1 MMFDGFRGERKLCL
15 SALGEVRSQVIE
27 SCIRSILFPSPSL
40 HGKSLPNL
48 LTSHS
53 IKLGPW
59 LHVHDKTLYNPPN
72 NPPNKP
78 SNKFPPSSLQAVLV
92 ALGTSPVVVN
102 VQVTFT
108 VLVLVTV
115 EYPILVTVFVFVGSN
130 VVNSVLVPPEAL
142 MTVLGGSVRVFVWV
156 VRRISERVDVEGE
169 RRVVVVLRTMGAWRV
184 IVGASGERFWM
195 EGVGLVFSSG
205 VREGGSTVA
214 AAAAAARGL
223 FLEEGMVRP

>member
-1 MMFDGFRGERKLCL
+1 MMFDGFRGERKLYL
-15 SALGEVRSQVIE
+15 SALGDVVPQGHGIINLVYY
-27 SCIRSILFPSPSL
+27 SL
-40 HGKSLPNL
+40 SLSLCDICLPNP

-59 LHVHDKTLYNPPN
+59 LHVHDKTLYKPPN
-72 NPPNKP
+72 SPPNKP

-142 MTVLGGSVRVFVWV
+142 TTVLGGSVRVFVCV
-156 VRRISERVDVEGE
+156 VR
-169 RRVVVVLRTMGAWRV
+169 
-184 IVGASGERFWM
+184 
-195 EGVGLVFSSG
+195 
-205 VREGGSTVA
+205 
-214 AAAAAARGL
+214 
-223 FLEEGMVRP
+223 

>member
-1 MMFDGFRGERKLCL
+1 MMFDGFRGERKRYL
-15 SALGEVRSQVIE
+15 SALGDVRSQVIE
-27 SCIRSILFPSPSL
+27 SCIRSILSLSPSL
-40 HGKSLPNL
+40 CGNCIPNL

-59 LHVHDKTLYNPPN
+59 LHVHDKTLYKPPN

-78 SNKFPPSSLQAVLV
+78 SNKFPPSSLQAVFV

-142 MTVLGGSVRVFVWV
+142 MTVLGGSVRVLVCV
-156 VRRISERVDVEGE
+156 VR
-169 RRVVVVLRTMGAWRV
+169 
-184 IVGASGERFWM
+184 
-195 EGVGLVFSSG
+195 
-205 VREGGSTVA
+205 
-214 AAAAAARGL
+214 
-223 FLEEGMVRP
+223 

>member
-1 MMFDGFRGERKLCL
+1 MMFDGFRGERKLYLSTLGDVVPQGHGIINLVYYSLSLSLCGKCL
-15 SALGEVRSQVIE
+15 
-27 SCIRSILFPSPSL
+27 PS
-40 HGKSLPNL
+40 L

-53 IKLGPW
+53 IKLGQW
-59 LHVHDKTLYNPPN
+59 LHVHDKTLYKPPN

-78 SNKFPPSSLQAVLV
+78 SKKFPPSSLQAVLV

-102 VQVTFT
+102 VQVTLT

-115 EYPILVTVFVFVGSN
+115 EYPIFVTVFVFVGSN

-142 MTVLGGSVRVFVWV
+142 ITVLGGSVRVFVCV
-156 VRRISERVDVEGE
+156 VRWISERVDVEGE

-195 EGVGLVFSSG
+195 EGVGWVFSLG

-214 AAAAAARGL
+214 AAARGL
-223 FLEEGMVRP
+223 FLEEEMVRP

>member
-1 MMFDGFRGERKLCL
+1 MESLILC
-15 SALGEVRSQVIE
+15 I
-27 SCIRSILFPSPSL
+27 ILSPSL
-40 HGKSLPNL
+40 HGKCLPSL

-53 IKLGPW
+53 IKISQW
-59 LHVHDKTLYNPPN
+59 LHVHDQTLYSPPSK
-72 NPPNKP
+72 PPNKP

-102 VQVTFT
+102 VQVTLT

-142 MTVLGGSVRVFVWV
+142 MTVLGGSVRVFVCV
-156 VRRISERVDVEGE
+156 VREISERVDVEGE

-184 IVGASGERFWM
+184 IVGASGARFWM
-195 EGVGLVFSSG
+195 EGGGLVFSLG

-214 AAAAAARGL
+214 AACGL
-223 FLEEGMVRP
+223 FLEEDMVRP

>member
-1 MMFDGFRGERKLCL
+1 MFDVFWGERKRYL
-15 SALGEVRSQVIE
+15 STLGDVVPQGHGIINLGYYS
-27 SCIRSILFPSPSL
+27 LSPSL
-40 HGKSLPNL
+40 CGNYLPSL
-48 LTSHS
+48 LTPNSV
-53 IKLGPW
+53 KLGPW
-59 LHVHDKTLYNPPN
+59 LQVHDKTLYKPPN

-142 MTVLGGSVRVFVWV
+142 MTVLGGSVRVFVSV
-156 VRRISERVDVEGE
+156 VR
-169 RRVVVVLRTMGAWRV
+169 
-184 IVGASGERFWM
+184 
-195 EGVGLVFSSG
+195 
-205 VREGGSTVA
+205 
-214 AAAAAARGL
+214 
-223 FLEEGMVRP
+223 

>member
-1 MMFDGFRGERKLCL
+1 MESLILC
-15 SALGEVRSQVIE
+15 I
-27 SCIRSILFPSPSL
+27 ILSPSL
-40 HGKSLPNL
+40 CGKCLLHL
-48 LTSHS
+48 LTSNS
-53 IKLGPW
+53 IKISQW
-59 LHVHDKTLYNPPN
+59 LHAHDKTLYKPPN

-102 VQVTFT
+102 VQVTLT

-142 MTVLGGSVRVFVWV
+142 MTVLGGSVRVFVCV

-169 RRVVVVLRTMGAWRV
+169 RRVVVVLRTRGAWRV
-184 IVGASGERFWM
+184 IVGASGARFWM
-195 EGVGLVFSSG
+195 EGVGSDFDSG
-205 VREGGSTVA
+205 VREGGSN

-223 FLEEGMVRP
+223 FLEEEMVRP